1 MDNITNA
8 IWYDS
13 DGRNQK
19 RIEVGTTISLE
30 GHEGEND
37 YLKRIVDGQAIKKR
51 GSGLLAE
58 AIDSSKLRKR

>member
-1 MDNITNA
+1 MDNITNT

-13 DGRNQK
+13 NGCNQK
-19 RIEVGTTISLE
+19 RVEVDTLISLE

-37 YLKRIVDGQAIKKR
+37 YLKRIVDSQAIEKG

-58 AIDSSKLRKR
+58 AIDTPQS